1 MPKSRQRGGAKAHR
15 KRIAARNN
23 KLGVLRK
30 QMQKQYSTMLEQ
42 KLKEFEQKLSA
53 DTENQVSD
61 VQDVEVTNAPTIEEN
76 Q

>member
-15 KRIAARNN
+15 KRIAARNA

-30 QMQKQYSTMLEQ
+30 KMQKEYTSMLEQ
-42 KLKEFEQKLSA
+42 KLKEFEQKVSA

-61 VQDVEVTNAPTIEEN
+61 VEVESAPTVEE
-76 Q
+76 QK